1 MTHQVCCRC
10 QDSRALCNNDLAR
23 PVDVVDLR
31 EGEQRSSSTTTS
43 IPISDTGTTSS
54 TSTNLGS
61 STTTC
66 DPLFGTDCDDD
77 ILFGSSEDYLDP
89 VNEDYNYDSNPND
102 SVDPADIDYVEPSG
116 GGGSK
121 KVQNKCVMITITNV
135 FIIIVTNSII
145 ICRCQS

>member
-31 EGEQRSSSTTTS
+31 EGEQRSSNTTTS
-43 IPISDTGTTSS
+43 TPTSATGTTSS

-66 DPLFGTDCDDD
+66 DPLFGTGCDDD

-89 VNEDYNYDSNPND
+89 VNEDYNYDSNPN
-102 SVDPADIDYVEPSG
+102 VDPVDIDYVEPSG

-121 KVQNKCVMITITNV
+121 KVQNKGINMI
-135 FIIIVTNSII
+135 S
-145 ICRCQS
+145 